1 MARTNLLMGMGMGIF
16 IAVLA
21 GIPGEEDPQAWAKD
35 PARMQVQEEHLR
47 TAPIITVA
55 KTESTGR
62 TSAWKVYLDGGRI
75 ASRAIFKYVN
85 RQRPT
90 LLPSSYR
97 YELAA
102 YELSKLL
109 GMTLIPPTVERE
121 IEGMK
126 GSLQCYCEG
135 VITERARRHK
145 GLSPSNVTKL
155 QDAFSEVAILEN
167 LTCNPREDASDILID
182 TSDWTVWRVDFSEA
196 FAPETTLMAESP
208 FSRCS
213 KGLFQKLKT
222 LTDEELVACLG
233 TYLNDDEIK
242 AFLVRKRLVVD
253 KLESLIKEKGE
264 AAVLFVR

>member
-1 MARTNLLMGMGMGIF
+1 MGILV
-16 IAVLA
+16 AALA
-21 GIPGEEDPQAWAKD
+21 GIAGEQDPQARAKD
-35 PARMQVQEEHLR
+35 PSEIREREEHLR

-55 KTESTGR
+55 KTETTGR
-62 TSAWKVYLDGGRI
+62 TSAWKVYLNGGRS

-109 GMTLIPPTVERE
+109 GAALIPPTVERE
-121 IEGMK
+121 IDGIK

-135 VITERARRHK
+135 VISEAARSRK
-145 GLSPSNVTKL
+145 GIVPSDVRVL
-155 QDAFSEVAILEN
+155 QDALSEVGILEN
-167 LTCNPREDASDILID
+167 LTYNPREDASDVLVN

-196 FAPETTLMAESP
+196 FSPETTLLADSP

-222 LTDEELVACLG
+222 LTDEEFAACLG

-242 AFLVRKRLVVD
+242 AFLARKRLVLD
-253 KLESLIKEKGE
+253 KLETLIKEKGE
-264 AAVLFVR
+264 TAVLFVR

>member
-1 MARTNLLMGMGMGIF
+1 MSVAMGILV
-16 IAVLA
+16 AVLA
-21 GIPGEEDPQAWAKD
+21 GVAEDQDPQARAKS
-35 PARMQVQEEHLR
+35 PSEIQEREEHLR

-135 VITERARRHK
+135 VITESARRRK

-196 FAPETTLMAESP
+196 FAPETTVLADSP

-213 KGLFQKLKT
+213 KGLFQKLRDT
-222 LTDEELVACLG
+222 PDDEFRGRLAS
-233 TYLNDDEIK
+233 YLNPEEID
-242 AFLVRKRLVVD
+242 ALLARKRLILD
-253 KLESLIKEKGE
+253 RLEGLIKDKGE
-264 AAVLFVR
+264 AAVLFVP